1 MNSGFG
7 DPNNMGGGQNPH
19 GGPPKANYG
28 YNKDLGGG
36 SRQDQAGSGG
46 GGSASAPAHGWTE
59 HTAPEGYVY
68 YYNSKSGVSQWERP
82 MELDFPMSN

>member
-7 DPNNMGGGQNPH
+7 DPNSLSSGQSSHSAPQ
-19 GGPPKANYG
+19 KAAFAYS
-28 YNKDLGGG
+28 KD
-36 SRQDQAGSGG
+36 SSPTQREDQ
-46 GGSASAPAHGWTE
+46 GSASGAPAPAPAHGWTE

-82 MELDFPMSN
+82 MELDYPLSN